1 MEETKKISKKF
12 SSDQKS
18 EIFDKSSFRIVF
30 GDSPIVKVIDF
41 FLDNR
46 EFDYS
51 LTDIAKNS
59 DIGWSTLHG
68 FWDNVV
74 KLGIVVKTRKIG
86 RAELYKLNLSS
97 PLVKKLIDLDID
109 ISKKLMNEEI
119 NKQKLKATV

>member
-1 MEETKKISKKF
+1 MEEKT
-12 SSDQKS
+12 
-18 EIFDKSSFRIVF
+18 SFRLVF

-68 FWDNVV
+68 FWKNIV

-86 RAELYKLNLSS
+86 RAELYKLNPSS
-97 PLVKKLIDLDID
+97 PLVKKLIDLDVD

-119 NKQKLKATV
+119 NKQKLEVAS